1 MAVKDLLDTAGLT
14 TTYGSA
20 LFADHVPAVS
30 ADAVRLIEE
39 AGYAVAG
46 KTNLHEFAYGI
57 SSQNVHYGT
66 VPNPV
71 APGRLAGG
79 SSGGSA
85 AAIAAGEV
93 ELALGSDSAGSIRI
107 PAAWCGN
114 VGFKPTRG
122 LVSVEGCFP
131 LAPSYDVVGPMA
143 SSVEGCERL
152 LRALA
157 PDFEPVELESLEELE
172 VGIAWLDQAEPLVRQ
187 RVDEVAALFPRRREL
202 ALPLAPANRADFM
215 REVADVHRALFPGN
229 EQLYGENVRGKVE
242 RCLQVRDEEA
252 TAAERERADYFERV
266 AEAVRR
272 ARPARDTDRPVRRT
286 AGRGRRARD
295 PGGGDLAHVPDQL
308 ARLAGARASRAA
320 RQRTACPPRSS
331 SPLRRGKTP
340 ASSPPA
346 ACSNRCWRGS
356 TGPLFP
362 SNRLLLGRCAVTKPW
377 RRRCEEDGGGLR
389 QVASPEMPP
398 AARRSRQA
406 CGPAGESAEPCGR
419 GPSPARNSACRAPFG
434 PQRVRRSDSSRRWER
449 LSATAVRSRRGVVV
463 GCEERRRARRQHSR
477 GRRHGTVRA
486 SCRNGTVKACNSLL
500 QGTGSLRC
508 PAYGPEA
515 VAASTAAS

>member
-1 MAVKDLLDTAGLT
+1 VEGIWLARPDEAGAGEPVAVKDLLDTAGLT

-30 ADAVRLIEE
+30 ADAVRLLEE

-57 SSQNVHYGT
+57 SSQNAHYGT

-85 AAIAAGEV
+85 AAIAAADV

-131 LAPSYDVVGPMA
+131 LEPSYDVVGPMA

-152 LRALA
+152 LRVLA
-157 PDFEPVELESLEELE
+157 PRFEPVELESLEELE
-172 VGIAWLDQAEPLVRQ
+172 VGIAWLDQAEPLVRE

-202 ALPLAPANRADFM
+202 EMPFAPANRADFM

-229 EQLYGENVRGKVE
+229 EQLYGENVRSKVE

-252 TAAERERADYFERV
+252 TAAERERADYCERV
-266 AEAVRR
+266 AEAV
-272 ARPARDTDRPVRRT
+272 
-286 AGRGRRARD
+286 GEL
-295 PGGGDLAHVPDQL
+295 DLLVTPTVPFV
-308 ARLAGARASRAA
+308 A
-320 RQRTACPPRSS
+320 
-331 SPLRRGKTP
+331 
-340 ASSPPA
+340 PPA
-346 ACSNRCWRGS
+346 EVDELEIRAVAISLTYPIS
-356 TGPLFP
+356 
-362 SNRLLLGRCAVTKPW
+362 SLGW
-377 RRRCEEDGGGLR
+377 
-389 QVASPEMPP
+389 P
-398 AARRSRQA
+398 ALALP
-406 CGPAGESAEPCGR
+406 CGPAEDGLPASVQLTAPAGQDARVLAAGR
-419 GPSPARNSACRAPFG
+419 LL
-434 PQRVRRSDSSRRWER
+434 E
-449 LSATAVRSRRGVVV
+449 
-463 GCEERRRARRQHSR
+463 
-477 GRRHGTVRA
+477 
-486 SCRNGTVKACNSLL
+486 SLL
-500 QGTGSLRC
+500 AGLDRTPLS
-508 PAYGPEA
+508 
-515 VAASTAAS
+515 